1 MKLQNILRTQVIV
14 IGFGAVLLLANAAPA
29 QEIDNTVWNDNN
41 TTVVATSAQPAAEA
55 SAEDRGSVATDSG
68 ALNLSALSTTAIL
81 TREPSVPDWTPTKNW
96 IVPSLLVSI
105 VLVVLYGLAI
115 ARRASKNLNARSGQV
130 SHRAALS

>member
-1 MKLQNILRTQVIV
+1 MKVQNILRMQVMV

-29 QEIDNTVWNDNN
+29 QEIENTVWDDNN
-41 TTVVATSAQPAAEA
+41 TTVAATSAQSAVEP
-55 SAEDRGSVATDSG
+55 SAEDRASVATDSG

-81 TREPSVPDWTPTKNW
+81 TREPAVPDWTPTKNL

-115 ARRASKNLNARSGQV
+115 ARRASKNLNARSGQAIG
-130 SHRAALS
+130 RAALS